1 MNRLLLLCL
10 IGILPFASTVAV
22 SQQPS
27 EKAVLYY
34 EGWDTLTRAQLSPDD
49 VRRTAPV
56 VVTLRDRQHIDI
68 VLRWLNLGA
77 LKQHNSRPE
86 DARLV
91 VDFFD
96 AGEKRESYYVSR
108 FNLLSEDSKRARPID
123 EKFRR
128 HFRFLEEQ

>member
-1 MNRLLLLCL
+1 MNKLFLCL
-10 IGILPFASTVAV
+10 IVILCSASSMAV

-56 VVTLRDRQHIDI
+56 VVTLRDRQRIDI
-68 VLRWLNLGA
+68 LLRWLDLGT
-77 LKQHNSRPE
+77 LKQHDSGPG

-96 AGEKRESYYVSR
+96 AEGKRESYYASL
-108 FNLLSEDSKRARPID
+108 FDLLSEDSKRARPID
-123 EKFRR
+123 EKFRG
-128 HFRFLEEQ
+128 HFRFLEGQ